1 VAHLNVLLKQAM
13 QLVMQL
19 QEELVSGMAYD
30 DEWLQDAS
38 FVSKQNAL
46 QEARRRLQWH
56 TPAACIRHFRLAV

>member
-1 VAHLNVLLKQAM
+1 M